1 MENSIIIP
9 DNRFDFSK
17 LRLVEP
23 VSIQGGTYF
32 TKLYNGNESLYIQT
46 PRGSSKQGFI
56 KSSRKIY
63 NDLLFNKDNEQFIQW
78 ILDLESQCVE
88 LLYNYSA
95 DWFQSPLEMEDIENA
110 FNTILK
116 LNKTNEYVIRSN
128 VKVHTMT
135 KEPVIKVYNQS
146 ETPLSMEHVTKN
158 VNIITIMEIVGIR
171 FTSKSFQLETEMK
184 QVMVLDKDIF
194 DNCLIKPILPPTS
207 SLGQTNDNFV
217 SPRLVEE
224 TIDLDNNQKIDIS
237 NNLIPEET
245 LINEDEEKETESD
258 ALENF
263 PIQDLS
269 LEVDEK
275 TKEVQKPNHVEFLNV
290 PDSEDTMVEKAELEN
305 EPIKLDFS
313 EVTDLDAE
321 GFDTIVDDSDEEF
334 EDENDDSGDESDQE
348 EPLPKLTFGD
358 DTILSNIQPIQSL
371 GEMDSTD
378 ILKEENAVIEE
389 KTENQNLEEET
400 NENIDKD
407 EEKQKTNNLV
417 ESIIEEVSSE
427 LTNTDELQDFTDKE
441 LNIGEETITLKK
453 PDQHYYEL
461 FEKVRNEAKQAKKR
475 AKEAYLKAKN
485 IKKSYMLETMS
496 DSSDDS
502 LNSLDE
508 SDQETELNL
517 E

>member
-1 MENSIIIP
+1 M
-9 DNRFDFSK
+9 
-17 LRLVEP
+17 
-23 VSIQGGTYF
+23 
-32 TKLYNGNESLYIQT
+32 
-46 PRGSSKQGFI
+46 
-56 KSSRKIY
+56 
-63 NDLLFNKDNEQFIQW
+63 
-78 ILDLESQCVE
+78 
-88 LLYNYSA
+88 
-95 DWFQSPLEMEDIENA
+95 
-110 FNTILK
+110 
-116 LNKTNEYVIRSN
+116 
-128 VKVHTMT
+128 
-135 KEPVIKVYNQS
+135 
-146 ETPLSMEHVTKN
+146 
-158 VNIITIMEIVGIR
+158 
-171 FTSKSFQLETEMK
+171 
-184 QVMVLDKDIF
+184 
-194 DNCLIKPILPPTS
+194 
-207 SLGQTNDNFV
+207 
-217 SPRLVEE
+217 
-224 TIDLDNNQKIDIS
+224 
-237 NNLIPEET
+237 
-245 LINEDEEKETESD
+245 
-258 ALENF
+258 
-263 PIQDLS
+263 
-269 LEVDEK
+269 
-275 TKEVQKPNHVEFLNV
+275 NV

-441 LNIGEETITLKK
+441 LNIGEETITLNK

-485 IKKSYMLETMS
+485 IKKSYLK
-496 DSSDDS
+496 
-502 LNSLDE
+502 NKRLDLAYRN
-508 SDQETELNL
+508 DLFWDLFFPFQV
-517 E
+517 